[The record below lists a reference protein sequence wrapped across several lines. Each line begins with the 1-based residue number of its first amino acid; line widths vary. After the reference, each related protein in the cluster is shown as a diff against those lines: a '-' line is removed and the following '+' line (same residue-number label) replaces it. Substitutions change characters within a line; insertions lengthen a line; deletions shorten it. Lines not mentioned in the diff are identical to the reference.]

1 MQYYYQPDLQVSEKH
16 FALTPDESHHAVKV
30 LRHNAGD
37 VLNILNGRGGKFT
50 ARILETHPKG
60 CAMEV
65 IGFTEEA
72 AYNPHIHIA
81 LSLIK
86 SRERIEWFLEK
97 AIEIGVTEL
106 SFFTSHQSEKRGLNE
121 ERLQK
126 IAVSALKQSGNT
138 WLPKINALTSF
149 DKLIKSEVPGMKFIA
164 YCPVEETIHLNT
176 QYKPGNDAII
186 LIGPEGDF
194 SETEVKAAIGK
205 GFKEVSLGKNRL
217 RSETAALVSL
227 LALKLRNI

>member
-1 MQYYYQPDLQVSEKH
+1 MQYYFQPDLQITEKH

-37 VLNILNGRGGKFT
+37 ILNILNGKGGKFT

-65 IGFTEEA
+65 TGFVEEP
-72 AYNPHIHIA
+72 AYSPKIHIA

-149 DKLIKSEVPGMKFIA
+149 DKLIKSEETGMKFIA
-164 YCPVEETIHLNT
+164 YCPVDETELLRQKHT
-176 QYKPGNDAII
+176 SGSDAII

-194 SETEVKAAIGK
+194 TQDEVNNARNN
-205 GFKEVSLGKNRL
+205 GFVEVSLGTNRL

-227 LALKLRNI
+227 VYLKL